1 MCQHA
6 TVRLSD
12 ENSPAFAFFTAS
24 DGVVLR
30 AGHWVTPSTT
40 CRGTIVLL
48 NGRAEFIEKYSETIQ
63 QLNRRRFDVF
73 SFDWRGQGLSDR
85 LLDRRTQGHVG
96 DYAHYLRDLSQI
108 MQNIVIPRG
117 RGDVVLLGHS
127 MGGHLS
133 IRYLASRPAV
143 TITKMVLCAPMLG
156 IQTRP
161 VPARWL
167 NCLCQWMVRRGLGH
181 LNVPISAINPYQSFS
196 RNRMTSDPER
206 YQRIL
211 SMLSANP
218 ALKIEG
224 ITFGWLAATFA
235 SLSKL
240 KHECTRLPVDLPVLV
255 FAAGCDRVVRNDKI
269 SEFVRMS
276 PKRRLVRIERAKH
289 EILQERD
296 ALRGQF
302 WKAFDEFMA
311 S

>member
-1 MCQHA
+1 MRQHA
-6 TVRLSD
+6 TTCLCA
-12 ENSPAFAFFTAS
+12 ENSSAFAFFRTS
-24 DGVVLR
+24 DGIALR
-30 AGHWVTPSTT
+30 TGHWVTPSNR
-40 CRGTIVLL
+40 CRGTIVIL
-48 NGRAEFIEKYSETIQ
+48 NGRAEFMEKYFETIQ
-63 QLNRRRFDVF
+63 QFNQRGFDVF

-85 LLDRRTQGHVG
+85 LLNRRTQGHVG
-96 DYAHYLRDLSQI
+96 DYAHYLGDLSQI
-108 MQNIVIPRG
+108 VQKVVIPRS
-117 RGDVVLLGHS
+117 RGDVVFLGHS

-133 IRYLASRPAV
+133 IRYTAWRPAA

-161 VPARWL
+161 VPTQWL
-167 NCLCQWMVRRGLGH
+167 KCLSQWMVRRGLGH

-224 ITFGWLAATFA
+224 ITFGWLAASFV

-240 KHECTRLPVDLPVLV
+240 NQECARLPVDLPILILS
-255 FAAGCDRVVRNDKI
+255 AECDRVVRNDKI
-269 SEFVRMS
+269 LEFVRMS
-276 PKRRLVRIERAKH
+276 PERRLVRIDRAKH

-296 ALRGQF
+296 ELRSQF
-302 WKAFDEFMA
+302 WRAFDEFMA